1 MKALL
6 RKIASFVGRLFAAP
20 TIPHTLP
27 APARKRGSK
36 GATNPKRKRGG
47 KWSKAKHA
55 PGRKQRKAI

>member
-6 RKIASFVGRLFAAP
+6 YKIASLFRRHFTVP

-55 PGRKQRKAI
+55 PGRKQRKAS